1 MMEVRD
7 QRSAVRNQRA
17 EIGCRDAK
25 CAELF
30 LCALCAFVVKSISGL
45 RVLICGLLL
54 ALSFPADAQE
64 PAKVWRIGVLVSS
77 SPSLNAS
84 RDEALRQG
92 LHEIGYVEGKN
103 IIMEYR
109 YAEGKLDRLS
119 DLAADLV
126 RLKPDVI
133 LAGGTRVAVAAKQA
147 TSTIPIVVAGA
158 GDLVA
163 AGLVDNLNRP
173 GGNVTGV
180 SRLSADIIGTRV
192 ELLKE
197 IVPKVTRLA
206 TLLNRENPG
215 YAASLREIELDA
227 LAQGIKLQLLAARS
241 PDDLERAFRAAAKE
255 SANSLLVM
263 VDAMFSNYRSR
274 IVELAAKHRLPAIY
288 DRADFV
294 EAGGLISYGMNLAD
308 LSRRAI
314 WYVDQILKGAKP
326 ANLPLTEPAKFEL
339 VINLKTAKQI
349 GLTIPPNVLARADK
363 VIR

>member
-1 MMEVRD
+1 VSSVECRVE
-7 QRSAVRNQRA
+7 RA
-17 EIGCRDAK
+17 EKNMTRKITVLTLCTM
-25 CAELF
+25 LF
-30 LCALCAFVVKSISGL
+30 ALCVSAK
-45 RVLICGLLL
+45 
-54 ALSFPADAQE
+54 AQQ

-77 SPSLNAS
+77 SASLNAS

-92 LHEIGYVEGKN
+92 LQQIGYVEGKN
-103 IIMEYR
+103 IIIEYR

-119 DLAADLV
+119 DLAVDLV
-126 RLKPDVI
+126 RLNPDVI
-133 LAGGTRVAVAAKQA
+133 IVGGTRVAVAAKQA

-163 AGLVDNLNRP
+163 AGLVHNLNRP

-180 SRLSADIIGTRV
+180 SRLSSDIIGTRV

-197 IVPKVTRLA
+197 IVPKVTRIA
-206 TLLNRENPG
+206 TLLNPGNPG

-241 PDDLERAFRAAAKE
+241 PEDLESAFRAVAK
-255 SANSLLVM
+255 ANALLVM
-263 VDAMFSNYRSR
+263 VDALFSSYRAR
-274 IVELAAKHRLPAIY
+274 IVELAAKHRLPTIY
-288 DRADFV
+288 DRVDFV

-308 LSRRAI
+308 LSRRAA
-314 WYVDQILKGAKP
+314 WYVDQILKGSKP
-326 ANLPLTEPAKFEL
+326 ANLPLTEPTKFEL
-339 VINLKTAKQI
+339 VINLKAAKQI